1 MPFSVWIYSVI
12 AWIIAEENRGLAW
25 EIDSGKRLAKVVAIF
40 KMSFDLKMTRS
51 ILPEN
56 YPLMI
61 Y

>member
-51 ILPEN
+51 ILSEN
-56 YPLMI
+56 
-61 Y
+61 